1 MQQAD
6 QVGWPYR
13 SEYRKDDIV
22 VRISLDK
29 VDIVVLDIVARNIVG
44 YRGHPQTAKPP
55 VTISPPNTSQD
66 VTELLLQ
73 VIVSSFPVFEQQAQF
88 PLFKVRFRV

>member
-13 SEYRKDDIV
+13 SGYRKDDIV
-22 VRISLDK
+22 VRILL
-29 VDIVVLDIVARNIVG
+29 DIVVLDIVARNIVG